1 MEIYFLW
8 LIKVFSLFSFREKIS
23 LFLAVWE
30 RSYLLYNTHI
40 KNVFLPFSTQVV
52 ANAIDYGRTKTK

>member
-1 MEIYFLW
+1 MNKYICYGKSKFFLT
-8 LIKVFSLFSFREKIS
+8 SLFSFREKIS

-30 RSYLLYNTHI
+30 RSYLLYNTYI

-52 ANAIDYGRTKTK
+52 ANAID